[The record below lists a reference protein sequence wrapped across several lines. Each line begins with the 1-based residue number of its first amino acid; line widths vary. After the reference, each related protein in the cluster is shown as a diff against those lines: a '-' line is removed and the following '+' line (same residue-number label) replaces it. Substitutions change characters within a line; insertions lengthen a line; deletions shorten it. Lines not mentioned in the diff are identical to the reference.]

1 MHAPPIQ
8 RSATGQMTARHP
20 GSSSVVPNMAA
31 AGTPQRPASEGP
43 LPAQSLLAGRGPHPS
58 SPMSSRSAARA
69 GGPLSST
76 FLLHR
81 RAWHRT
87 EGAKDAAIAG
97 LRLQEGT
104 AALALIE

>member
-8 RSATGQMTARHP
+8 RSATSQMAARNA
-20 GSSSVVPNMAA
+20 GSSSIAPNIAA
-31 AGTPQRPASEGP
+31 AGKPQSPASERQ
-43 LPAQSLLAGRGPHPS
+43 LPAQSLLAGRAPHPS

-69 GGPLSST
+69 GGPLSRT

-87 EGAKDAAIAG
+87 EGAKDAAIPG

-104 AALALIE
+104 AALALI